1 MLWRQATAAEK
12 RGAMAQRLMRGMPTG
27 RACLLVRRQPGVGKV
42 TGQSVLFREGI
53 YAECAFPYGADCR
66 MRFSVECA
74 FPYLDKRDVTSRK
87 GAFWP
92 SPLTQKRILA
102 VLKTPEC
109 ALP

>member
-1 MLWRQATAAEK
+1 MRFSVWRGLQNA
-12 RGAMAQRLMRGMPTG
+12 
-27 RACLLVRRQPGVGKV
+27 
-42 TGQSVLFREGI
+42 
-53 YAECAFPYGADCR
+53 
-66 MRFSVECA
+66 FSVECA

>member
-1 MLWRQATAAEK
+1 MGKATE
-12 RGAMAQRLMRGMPTG
+12 
-27 RACLLVRRQPGVGKV
+27 
-42 TGQSVLFREGI
+42 QSVLFREGV

-66 MRFSVECA
+66 MRFSVERA

-102 VLKTPEC
+102 VLKIPEC